1 MRTQQKGDRNENA
14 ELMAQL
20 TCELARTC
28 ANKENYFASKYDLTP
43 AEFRCLRL
51 FKQNP
56 TISIKQIAIHM
67 NLTPGRITHIL
78 TSLEAKQYVIRKV
91 DQKDKRNVIVHLTES
106 SKPFLKIVNDNH
118 IKLHQDI
125 LGRLPA
131 DKREFILE
139 SMQDVIQALKTW
151 TDTTKNNEK

>member
-1 MRTQQKGDRNENA
+1 MQIRKKTDKNSNA
-14 ELMAQL
+14 ELMANL

-28 ANKENYFASKYDLTP
+28 TNKEHFFAARFDLTP

-51 FKQNP
+51 FRDSSS
-56 TISIKQIAIHM
+56 IAIKQIANQM

-78 TSLEAKQYVIRKV
+78 TSLEEKKYIERKV

-106 SKPFLKIVNDNH
+106 SKPFLSNVNENH
-118 IKLHQDI
+118 VLLHEEILQKLPD
-125 LGRLPA
+125 

-139 SMQDVIQALKTW
+139 SMQDVIKALKTW
-151 TDTTKNNEK
+151 SDNSRM